1 MHCNR
6 QTSPERIHIPQAN
19 SLHVCNAVCLL
30 VGGLAD
36 NVFCADLSTEEWVTG
51 SLKRDQDLE
60 VDLYQLGILLGRI
73 AVMGGDRS
81 QYEQKAWHDPDFLYG
96 AQ

>member
-1 MHCNR
+1 MNWCF
-6 QTSPERIHIPQAN
+6 I
-19 SLHVCNAVCLL
+19 C
-30 VGGLAD
+30 
-36 NVFCADLSTEEWVTG
+36 CADLSTEEWAIG

-81 QYEQKAWHDPDFLYG
+81 EYEQKAWHDPDYLYG